1 VGSWNTLDQV
11 VQQEKVQMY
20 QLEVVHVRS
29 FGVALPA
36 AAAGGSYWVAVK
48 LAVVVG

>member
-1 VGSWNTLDQV
+1 MGSWNTLDQV

-36 AAAGGSYWVAVK
+36 AAGGSYWVAVK